1 MVDLNE
7 RAKMMRIASNSIHSK
22 YKDKLSDK
30 EMVCILAQLLKSLIK
45 YRAHEV

>member
-1 MVDLNE
+1 MIDLNE
-7 RAKMMRIASNSIHSK
+7 RARTMRIASNSIKSK

-30 EMVCILAQLLKSLIK
+30 EIVYVLAQLLKSLIK